1 MQETHTY
8 SKSAKEEHI
17 EGWLSRYQ
25 VAAEEKLP
33 PDSALLQELL
43 DQLPIRAHRAA
54 SWVATG
60 EKEYYYQAQGQIA
73 LSASTD
79 HQLMAIRQGKITQVG
94 FDQLTERGPEHEKPQ
109 LALQDDDKKEKTEP
123 KEEKEVK
130 AAQFYKDTLMKL
142 KKLSKQMVDLAH
154 DAVVHRTKLQEKVDS
169 GKTYLQ
175 PLLDL
180 MVQQVTSFQEATNTA
195 ISHSAT
201 GCEPSAIAAGVL
213 EKQFQEA
220 KSHYQAFKLG
230 PYNEM
235 VCIL

>member
-1 MQETHTY
+1 M
-8 SKSAKEEHI
+8 
-17 EGWLSRYQ
+17 
-25 VAAEEKLP
+25 
-33 PDSALLQELL
+33 
-43 DQLPIRAHRAA
+43 
-54 SWVATG
+54 
-60 EKEYYYQAQGQIA
+60 
-73 LSASTD
+73 
-79 HQLMAIRQGKITQVG
+79 GKITQVG
-94 FDQLTERGPEHEKPQ
+94 FDQLTEGGPEHEKPQ
-109 LALQDDDKKEKTEP
+109 LALQDDEKKVKTEP
-123 KEEKEVK
+123 KEEKEAK
-130 AAQFYKDTLMKL
+130 AAQFYKDTMMKL

-154 DAVVHRTKLQEKVDS
+154 DAVVHKTKLQEKVDS

-230 PYNEM
+230 AYKEM
-235 VCIL
+235 VCILK

>member
-1 MQETHTY
+1 MKTDPQ
-8 SKSAKEEHI
+8 K
-17 EGWLSRYQ
+17 
-25 VAAEEKLP
+25 
-33 PDSALLQELL
+33 
-43 DQLPIRAHRAA
+43 
-54 SWVATG
+54 
-60 EKEYYYQAQGQIA
+60 EKEAE
-73 LSASTD
+73 T
-79 HQLMAIRQGKITQVG
+79 
-94 FDQLTERGPEHEKPQ
+94 
-109 LALQDDDKKEKTEP
+109 
-123 KEEKEVK
+123 
-130 AAQFYKDTLMKL
+130 AQFYKDTMIKL
-142 KKLSKQMVDLAH
+142 KTLTKHMVDLAH
-154 DAVVHRTKLQEKVDS
+154 DAVVHKTKLQEKAGS

-230 PYNEM
+230 AYKEM